1 MANTIKGLTVE
12 IGGDTTKLGKALE
25 NVNKKSKSLSS
36 ELGQINKLLK
46 MDPGNADLLAQ
57 KQKVLADAVENTKE
71 KLDKLKQAEAQV
83 QEQFKKGEVSE
94 AQVRELQRE
103 IIATTKKL
111 DTYERAARETAE
123 AVEKLGDSSG
133 EVTDGAK
140 EVKKGSDKAAD
151 SLGDFADAADDAGEA
166 SDGLGSKLGGA
177 VKTGLIAVAGLATAA
192 IGALVGAAESTREY
206 RTEMGKLDAAF
217 QASGHE
223 ADTAA
228 AAYKELFGV
237 IGETDQAVEA
247 AQQIALLA
255 DAEEDVAKWAGLAS
269 GVVGTFGD
277 ALQPETFFEAAN
289 ETMKLGEATGAYVQ
303 MLEGTGR
310 SVDEFNAGLAAC
322 TTEAEKQEYMLRVTE
337 EALGAAGEAYEKANA
352 EIIRAN
358 EANEEWTASLAEVGG
373 VIEPILT
380 DVKLLGASL
389 LSDLVPGVKQVAEAF
404 RGILGGDAGA
414 ADALGASLSGLLTGL
429 LNKIV
434 EMAPSIAETALSLIT
449 SLSMSLLSMAPQIL
463 STGVQLIGT
472 LISGLTS
479 ALPQIITQGAQILTS
494 LGQGIAQNLPTLVE
508 RALDALMNFATT
520 LYDNAPMLIEAGLD
534 LIVNLVQGIVDA
546 LPVLIEKGPEII
558 SKFANII
565 NDNAPKVLAAGVKII
580 VTLVKGI
587 IQAIPTL
594 IKNIPKIITAFVD
607 VWESFNWLNL
617 GKKAITFLKDGIL
630 KMVSAVKSAGSTILT
645 NITNAIKS
653 LPQNLLNL
661 GRNGISSLAQAIR
674 NGVSAVKNGAL
685 SILNGIINTI
695 KGLPSRML
703 SIGADVV
710 RGLWEGISDM
720 TGWVIGKIQSFG
732 ENILSGIKSFFG
744 ISSPSKLMRDAIG
757 KWIPRGMAVGIEAEA
772 DAPIK
777 AMEELNDDLMNE
789 AEELNGLTLER
800 QIKSTFTRPSVTAQQ
815 SLNLG
820 DKLDRI
826 LEAIERGQ
834 ILTIDSKTWVGATAE
849 RTDTVLGQRRALAA
863 RGAL

>member
-12 IGGDTTKLGKALE
+12 IGGDTTKLGKALD

-123 AVEKLGDSSG
+123 AVEKLGDSSD

-151 SLGDFADAADDAGEA
+151 SLDDFADAADDAGDA

-223 ADTAA
+223 ADTAT

-358 EANEEWTASLAEVGG
+358 EANEEWTASLAEIGG

-404 RGILGGDAGA
+404 RGILGGDEGA

-449 SLSMSLLSMAPQIL
+449 SLSTSLLSMAPQIL

-479 ALPQIITQGAQILTS
+479 AIPQIITQGAQILTS

-565 NDNAPKVLAAGVKII
+565 NDNAPKILAAGVKII

-594 IKNIPKIITAFVD
+594 IENIPKIITAFVD

-674 NGVSAVKNGAL
+674 NGVSTVKNGAL
-685 SILNGIINTI
+685 SILNGIVNTI

-703 SIGADVV
+703 SIGADIV
-710 RGLWEGISDM
+710 RGLWNGISDM

-732 ENILSGIKSFFG
+732 ENILGGIKSFFG
-744 ISSPSKLMRDAIG
+744 ISSPSKLMKNAVG
-757 KWIPRGMAVGIEAEA
+757 KWIPRGMAVGIEDEA

-800 QIKSTFTRPSVTAQQ
+800 QIKSTFTRPSATAQQ
-815 SLNLG
+815 SLSLG

-834 ILTIDSKTWVGATAE
+834 ILTIDGKTWVGATAE
-849 RTDTVLGQRRALAA
+849 RTDTALGQRRALAA